1 MSLSK
6 SSGGEQVSV
15 KGWNW
20 GYYHFKN
27 DKLCISSDK
36 EGLKTAFNLKKEDI
50 SQTTETKANEVTVE
64 FNQ

>member
-1 MSLSK
+1 MSTSK

-27 DKLCISSDK
+27 DKLSISSDK
-36 EGLKTAFNLKKEDI
+36 DGLKTAFSLKKEDI
-50 SQTTETKANEVTVE
+50 T
-64 FNQ
+64 

>member
-36 EGLKTAFNLKKEDI
+36 EGVKTAFNLRKEDI
-50 SQTTETKANEVTVE
+50 TQTTETKANEVTVE